1 MCRAYGASRFGMIF
15 TQGAKSLRS
24 ELAPWAT
31 IFRAYGAALWLD
43 SRMYRSDREL
53 FKIRSNVAHSSS
65 ISTKIASATI
75 K

>member
-1 MCRAYGASRFGMIF
+1 
-15 TQGAKSLRS
+15 
-24 ELAPWAT
+24 
-31 IFRAYGAALWLD
+31 LWLD